1 MGLIQTIAEWNTDRN
16 NTDYSKKLEYRMLLE
31 EIDEYLGAKTMVD
44 QADGLADI
52 IFVAVGSLFKL
63 TGSVDKVEAIM
74 DAVCTA
80 NNQKGKSKDLDGKI
94 KKPLGFVPPEEMI
107 EEILHAS

>member
-1 MGLIQTIAEWNTDRN
+1 MDLIQTIAEWNLDRD

-31 EIDEYLGAKTMVD
+31 EIDEYLGAKTKVD
-44 QADGLADI
+44 QADALADV

-63 TGSVDKVEAIM
+63 TGSIDKAQAIM
-74 DAVCTA
+74 DVVCSA

-94 KKPLGFVPPEEMI
+94 KKPMGFVPPEEMI